1 MSAPSLHLMERFAQP
16 QSPPQRSPVRNV
28 ALLPIQPVERPVLG
42 QLARELRL
50 RGVEA
55 RIEPGIPQPRGAYD
69 TARRQP
75 KADVLL
81 GSIALC
87 DTRPVV
93 GVTEADCYA
102 GDLNFVFGIA
112 QLGGG
117 AAVVCLHRLRA
128 GATQSTFLARAM
140 KEIFHELGHACG
152 LGHCADAGCVMHF
165 SNSLAD
171 TDAKGEQLC
180 AACMRRLRK

>member
-1 MSAPSLHLMERFAQP
+1 MTDQVGFLPAPPR
-16 QSPPQRSPVRNV
+16 RSPVRKV
-28 ALLPIQPVERPVLG
+28 ALLPLPPVERAVLG

-55 RIEPGIPQPRGAYD
+55 RVKREIPPPRRAYD
-69 TARRQP
+69 TARGQL
-75 KADVLL
+75 KAELL
-81 GSIALC
+81 LECVALS
-87 DTRPVV
+87 DTRPIV

-112 QLGGG
+112 QVGGG
-117 AAVVCLHRLRA
+117 AAVVCLHRLHA
-128 GATQSTFLARAM
+128 DATQQIFLARAI

-152 LGHCADAGCVMHF
+152 LGHCADPRCVMHF

-171 TDAKGEQLC
+171 TDIKGEQLC
-180 AACMRRLRK
+180 AACMRRLRT